1 MWIDLI
7 YRLDIFWK
15 NVQHFVDK
23 FQSVRSLEGIN
34 KENLHEEEVVNYQT
48 PSLNDFLFKKTEV
61 FDSVGDGKEVFQYQT
76 DTLR

>member
-48 PSLNDFLFKKTEV
+48 PSLNDFLF
-61 FDSVGDGKEVFQYQT
+61 
-76 DTLR
+76 